1 MSIVAKISRESKL
14 SYMATVIITI
24 ESSLEKKT
32 VSLLTTQVTE
42 YSLPTPPNYYI
53 WIFQLT
59 AEVEVAPISINNPHY
74 LSPIPFCYIN
84 ILQTLHLF

>member
-53 WIFQLT
+53 
-59 AEVEVAPISINNPHY
+59 
-74 LSPIPFCYIN
+74 
-84 ILQTLHLF
+84 